1 MVLRKQKYCL
11 KAQTK
16 QPLTG
21 LPVGPLAIH
30 FQPPLWVLMSQGFPS
45 LMALGPL
52 PGLCGLFPGLIML
65 SADLPHLCTALG
77 PKDNQVADING
88 EVRIKIFII
97 EVLTYR
103 IILVSGIYHS
113 DSLFTYILKWLP

>member
-1 MVLRKQKYCL
+1 MLRKQKYCL

-30 FQPPLWVLMSQGFPS
+30 FQPLLRVLMSQGFPS
-45 LMALGPL
+45 LMALSPL
-52 PGLCGLFPGLIML
+52 PGLCGLLPGLIML

-77 PKDNQVADING
+77 PRDNQVADING

-97 EVLTYR
+97 EVLTYT
-103 IILVSGIYHS
+103 ITLVSGKHHS